1 MDSENRFE
9 RGLED
14 RVARLEAAQA
24 KPYGPDKSSK
34 SIFSLRTTGGTYGGA
49 YPAGVL
55 HSGQTPGIAPFAV
68 NYLLCL
74 PFYMPDVP
82 NIVVKIG
89 IKVTTLCAGKHF
101 RLGIYKDRGEP
112 RLYPYKLI
120 IDAGVVATDTT
131 GVKSITIRRGL
142 PRGLY
147 WVALL
152 GDDTATVRIAT
163 FSTGDAS
170 WAVLGHN
177 EAGDTPYVG
186 VGVNYTYGA
195 LPDPFPTGGAE
206 YSGAAGFPYIF
217 LTFGT

>member
-1 MDSENRFE
+1 MNLEE
-9 RGLED
+9 RI
-14 RVARLEAAQA
+14 ARLEAAQA

-34 SIFSLRTTGGTYGGA
+34 SLFSLRTTGGTYGGA

-55 HSGQTPGIAPFAV
+55 HSGITPISAAFTSG
-68 NYLLCL
+68 YLLCL

-89 IKVTTLCAGKHF
+89 INVTVPYAGKSF
-101 RLGIYKDRGEP
+101 RLGIYKDKGEP
-112 RLYPYKLI
+112 RLFPHKLVV
-120 IDAGVVATDTT
+120 DAGEVSAATT

-152 GDDTATVRIAT
+152 GNDATTVRIAT
-163 FSTGDAS
+163 FATGDSS

-177 EAGDTPYVG
+177 ETGDACYVG
-186 VGVNYTYGA
+186 VGVYQAYGA

-206 YSGAAGFPYIF
+206 YAGTTGFPYIF
-217 LTFGT
+217 LTFGV